1 VQWIWLAVGG
11 GLGAV
16 ARYGLTQWVDA
27 RHEGGFPFGTLAVN
41 VVGCFAIGVIATL
54 ADEGRSLP
62 PTARLLLVTGVLG
75 GFTTFSA
82 FGLDTL
88 RMLEAGRLLA
98 GFANAAGS
106 VVLGVAAVVAGV
118 AITRALG

>member
-1 VQWIWLAVGG
+1 M
-11 GLGAV
+11 
-16 ARYGLTQWVDA
+16 ARYGLTQWVDG

-41 VVGCFAIGVIATL
+41 VVGCFVIGVLATL
-54 ADEGRSLP
+54 ADEGRALP

-88 RMLEAGRLLA
+88 RMIEAGRLLA
-98 GFANAAGS
+98 AFSNAVGS
-106 VVLGVAAVVAGV
+106 VLLGVAAVVAGV
-118 AITRALG
+118 VTARALG